1 MHVLIGK
8 RQIVLSGLIVI
19 LGLAVFV
26 NWYFTGTDTK
36 LSPEGQAAAENNAP
50 DGTGQ
55 LELVNANE
63 SDYFASVRLERAA
76 ARDETLEKL
85 NGIMAQSDEN
95 SEASVSVS
103 AMISE
108 ISSASQRESDIET
121 MVGASL
127 GGECVAVISDDT
139 VEVVVGRDGLNED
152 SVLKI
157 SDIVNTVCG
166 NDYEN
171 IRICA
176 AMG

>member
-1 MHVLIGK
+1 MHILIGK
-8 RQIVLSGLIVI
+8 RQIILSALILI

-26 NWYFTGTDTK
+26 NWYFTGTDIK
-36 LSPEGQAAAENNAP
+36 LDPEGQAAAEN
-50 DGTGQ
+50 DGKEKAGQ
-55 LELVNANE
+55 IELVNADKD
-63 SDYFASVRLERAA
+63 DYFASVRLGRAE
-76 ARDETLEKL
+76 ARDAALEQL
-85 NGIMAQSDEN
+85 NGVMAQSGEN
-95 SEASVSVS
+95 SEAAVSVS

-121 MVGASL
+121 MVGATI

-139 VEVVVGRDGLNED
+139 VEVIVERDGLNDD

-171 IRICA
+171 VRICA